1 MDREM
6 EKKNKRQ
13 KRPSKKE
20 EPIKRKEKS
29 SCGSFSLTRVIDI
42 DRQGIE
48 KMAIK
53 DRNRWFLFNFKII
66 KPSISIQW
74 NLVTVKKK

>member
-53 DRNRWFLFNFKII
+53 DRNR
-66 KPSISIQW
+66 
-74 NLVTVKKK
+74 